1 MKQELHPV
9 PEVLS
14 HDGIFLGKD
23 DTGRNCYLDPS
34 QLFGGIAINGE
45 AGSGKT
51 VLTHGISQWAIS
63 ARETTSPKIWGRD
76 SRIIHFWM
84 KDDTGVNVLERY
96 RKRHGFT
103 SPQRV
108 VYLADPNSVCLDM
121 LGMKDGNN
129 AMETAASVAKT
140 MRYSFDDGDILNDSQ
155 NIITQALTI
164 GVAVDRYVQEE
175 RKHNPESANKDWE
188 SEIVKRC
195 HQLEQSYPG
204 AHYAVPTVRPVP
216 RKRWAMCAAR

>member
-1 MKQELHPV
+1 M
-9 PEVLS
+9 
-14 HDGIFLGKD
+14 
-23 DTGRNCYLDPS
+23 
-34 QLFGGIAINGE
+34 
-45 AGSGKT
+45 
-51 VLTHGISQWAIS
+51 
-63 ARETTSPKIWGRD
+63 
-76 SRIIHFWM
+76 
-84 KDDTGVNVLERY
+84 LERY

-164 GVAVDRYVQEE
+164 GVAV
-175 RKHNPESANKDWE
+175 
-188 SEIVKRC
+188 
-195 HQLEQSYPG
+195 
-204 AHYAVPTVRPVP
+204 
-216 RKRWAMCAAR
+216 